1 MSQPGL
7 WNPQTQL
14 PQEQLE
20 QLKSVYS
27 GPISLELR
35 TQMSD
40 WIVSKFTPNG
50 FLQPQMCDP
59 QNVPEHE
66 QIASN
71 VGNEMLMHLSCTNPQ
86 EFENFKVGLTVL

>member
-1 MSQPGL
+1 MAAQPGL

-20 QLKSVYS
+20 QLKNVYS

-40 WIVSKFTPNG
+40 WIVSKFAPSG
-50 FLQPQMCDP
+50 YLHPQLFDP
-59 QNVPEHE
+59 QNVQEHD
-66 QIASN
+66 QMAN
-71 VGNEMLMHLSCTNPQ
+71 TVGNEMLMHLSIANPQ
-86 EFENFKVGLTVL
+86 EFENFKV